1 MRKKS
6 LLILTLMLLMGAA
19 GTRAAEAY
27 AYYEYD
33 DSSLNFSYD
42 NNKSYYSKS
51 SDYVVFSLNT
61 GTNTP
66 AWHSMASSIE
76 LVYFNSSFASYKPT
90 SCYKWFSGMS
100 NLEEM
105 NGMSNLN
112 TSNVT
117 NMMEMFKDCSKL
129 TSLSLSS
136 FNTGNVTNMRSM
148 FENCKKLTSLNLS
161 SFNTAKVT
169 NMSLMFS
176 GCSSLTSL
184 NVSSFNTSNVTS
196 MSCMFLD
203 CSKLSSINVSGF
215 NTAKVNNMYRM
226 FDGCSSLTSL
236 NLSNFSA
243 AKIASSDGVNFFISG
258 CSALKT
264 LTLSESMAKCS
275 YYGEYSF
282 SGTGST
288 SSPCILNYPTSVSLY
303 SSFSTTT
310 ADYVKWKGGYFK
322 SSNMHGYAV
331 FNGTSQLTFYYKDDW
346 SGSWYALNT
355 GSNEPEWLSIRSK
368 VKTVWFNSS
377 FQNARP
383 TSCYEW
389 FYGMKN
395 LTTFHG
401 GGFLNTSKVTNMKS
415 MFEWC
420 TSLTDAPVDSYDTSN
435 VTNMYAMFYGCSALT
450 ELDLSSFNLSKLTN
464 SLVMME
470 GCSSLKSL
478 TIPSTANRLDS
489 EVCKGVGTTSNPCVL
504 NYPSGFTLTKQDTG
518 DGWFKWRGGYFIDD
532 KAYVNLSSDK
542 TKLTFY
548 YDKDW
553 QKNSGTKN
561 YSLNTGNNKPEWLE
575 YAGYVTTVIFTEPF
589 ANARPTSCYK
599 WFCGMTNLKIIADMV
614 GSLNTSQVTTMASMF
629 EDCNTIE
636 NINVS
641 SFNTAKVQTFEKMFK
656 GCSKLAD
663 INVSSFNTSNVKTYC
678 FNDMFSGCSSLTS
691 LDISKFVIPDPVQLE
706 DGWWLMEGARMMKDC
721 TALKKLT
728 IPSTANNLFATAC
741 EGVGT
746 QTAPCKLVYPSGF
759 TPKKSDLGNGWYE
772 WKDGYFWDD
781 NLKSSYAFLSY
792 DSKKL
797 HFFYDTY
804 RYTRSLGTVYAL
816 NTGTNEPGWYS
827 KRSSITSVTFWDE
840 FADAY
845 PTTCYKWFDGMEN
858 LSSID
863 GIKNLKTNIVD
874 HMEYMFQN
882 CKKLK
887 TLDISG
893 FSLSSSSVTTGML
906 KNCSSL
912 VLLTIPSTANYL
924 AATACTGVGTK
935 AAPCKLVYPS
945 WFTPEKTATGS
956 GWYKW
961 KDGYFYDDNGGK
973 KGDVNGDGEV
983 SLLDILMCVDY
994 ILGQNPEGFIFAN
1007 ADMDDDKEISLAD
1020 IMAIIDII
1028 LNQTGS

>member
-1 MRKKS
+1 M
-6 LLILTLMLLMGAA
+6 
-19 GTRAAEAY
+19 
-27 AYYEYD
+27 
-33 DSSLNFSYD
+33 
-42 NNKSYYSKS
+42 
-51 SDYVVFSLNT
+51 
-61 GTNTP
+61 
-66 AWHSMASSIE
+66 
-76 LVYFNSSFASYKPT
+76 YFGNSFANYKPST
-90 SCYKWFSGMS
+90 CYRWFDGMT
-100 NLEEM
+100 NLEEVD
-105 NGMSNLN
+105 GISYLN

-117 NMMEMFKDCSKL
+117 RMDYMFRNCS
-129 TSLSLSS
+129 
-136 FNTGNVTNMRSM
+136 
-148 FENCKKLTSLNLS
+148 KLTSLNLS
-161 SFNTAKVT
+161 TFNTQNVT
-169 NMSLMFS
+169 TMYAMFD
-176 GCSSLTSL
+176 GCSKLTSL
-184 NVSSFNTSNVTS
+184 NVSGWSNTKVTE
-196 MSCMFLD
+196 MAL
-203 CSKLSSINVSGF
+203 
-215 NTAKVNNMYRM
+215 M
-226 FDGCSSLTSL
+226 FDGCSILTSL
-236 NLSNFSA
+236 NLSNFKTPSAKTMSCMFLNCKKLTSINVSSFTTSNVTTFYRMFDGCNSLTSLDLSGFNA
-243 AKIASSDGVNFFISG
+243 AKITSSDGINFFLNG
-258 CSALKT
+258 CYALKT
-264 LTLSESMAKCS
+264 LKLSESLASCS
-275 YYGEYSF
+275 YYTDYSC
-282 SGTGST
+282 SGIGTT
-288 SSPCILNYPTSVSLY
+288 SSPCTLNYPTSVSLS
-303 SSFSTTT
+303 SSFSTIT

-331 FNGTSQLTFYYKDDW
+331 FNGSSQLTFYYNDNW

-355 GSNEPEWLSIRSK
+355 GSNEPEWFSIRSK

-401 GGFLNTSKVTNMKS
+401 GGFLNTSKVTNMES

-435 VTNMYAMFYGCSALT
+435 VTNMYAMFFACSALT

-470 GCSSLKSL
+470 GCSSLKTL
-478 TIPSTANRLDS
+478 TIPSTANRLDP

-553 QKNSGTKN
+553 QKNTGTKN

-599 WFCGMTNLKIIADMV
+599 WFCGMTNLKIIFDMV

-663 INVSSFNTSNVKTYC
+663 INVSSFNTSNVQTYC
-678 FNDMFSGCSSLTS
+678 FNDMFAGCSSLTS
-691 LDISKFVIPDPVQLE
+691 LDISKFVIPDPVQHE

-728 IPSTANNLFATAC
+728 IPSTANNLYSSAC

-746 QTAPCKLVYPSGF
+746 QAAPCELVYPSGF
-759 TPKKSDLGNGWYE
+759 TPKKSDLGNGWYK

-827 KRSSITSVTFWDE
+827 KRSSITSVTFWNE

-863 GIKNLKTNIVD
+863 GIENLKTDIVD
-874 HMEYMFQN
+874 HMEYMFQD

-893 FSLSSSSVTTGML
+893 FTLSSSTTTTGML

-912 VLLTIPSTANYL
+912 TSLTIPSTANYL
-924 AATACTGVGTK
+924 TATACTGVGTK
-935 AAPCKLVYPS
+935 AAPCKLIYPS
-945 WFTPEKTATGS
+945 GFTPEKTATGN

-961 KDGYFYDDNGGK
+961 KDGYFKDESQPSQFAL
-973 KGDVNGDGEV
+973 GDVNHDGSV
-983 SLLDILMCVDY
+983 TVVDASLVTEY
-994 ILGQNPEGFIFAN
+994 VLGKNPPVFFIEN
-1007 ADMDDDKEISLAD
+1007 ADVSHDGDVTVTDVSK
-1020 IMAIIDII
+1020 IIEMV
-1028 LNQTGS
+1028 LTGSASIAPSTARESIGKSGQ